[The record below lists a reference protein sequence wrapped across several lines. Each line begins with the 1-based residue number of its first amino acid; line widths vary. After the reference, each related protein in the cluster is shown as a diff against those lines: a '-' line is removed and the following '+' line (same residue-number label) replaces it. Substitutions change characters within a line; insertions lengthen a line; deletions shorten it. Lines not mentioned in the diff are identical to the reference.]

1 MIFNSLISRGNVI
14 TWVMWLQIFHVGAFV
29 PSVVKPVIN
38 PAATRSHLLEP
49 LKLSSSTTIPRITTD
64 AIKDL
69 NRNGYVV
76 LKNFI
81 PSELALELKADVA
94 NLRSQG
100 KFKIAKIGQDSTN
113 TLNTDIRIAETC
125 FIGQTKLQEVPN
137 TARQKLYDVL
147 DGVRSDLSGNPLLD
161 EIDSNGQLKKAAPSL
176 DASLSELLY
185 AYYPLGG
192 FYRRH
197 VDSVQNSASVLRTYS
212 LLLYLNDEWK
222 ESDGGCLRIHLDSGG
237 DFLPVNEE
245 PNFVDVE
252 PRASTLVLFKSD
264 KIPHEVLDTTAE
276 RNAVVGWFNRP
287 FSSADI
293 SSLVSES
300 DKIRGVMLAV
310 AAGLVTF
317 GVISIISG

>member
-1 MIFNSLISRGNVI
+1 MAHILS
-14 TWVMWLQIFHVGAFV
+14 WVFGLQVVCHVFAFT
-29 PSVVKPVIN
+29 PSIGTTPFIIN
-38 PAATRSHLLEP
+38 PTRSHRLNHLN
-49 LKLSSSTTIPRITTD
+49 LSSSTIPRITTD
-64 AIKDL
+64 ALKDL
-69 NRNGYVV
+69 NTKGYVI
-76 LKNFI
+76 LENFI
-81 PSELALELKADVA
+81 PNELALELKADVA
-94 NLRSQG
+94 NLRSLG
-100 KFKIAKIGQDSTN
+100 KFKVAKIGQDSTN
-113 TLNTDIRIAETC
+113 TLNTDIRVAETC
-125 FIGQTKLQEVPN
+125 FLGTNKLQESPN
-137 TARQKLYDVL
+137 NARQKLYDIL
-147 DGVRSDLSGNPLLD
+147 DGVRSDLSGNSLLD
-161 EIDSNGQLKKAAPSL
+161 ETDSNGQLKKAAPSL

-237 DFLPVNEE
+237 DFLPPNEA
-245 PNFVDVE
+245 PYFIDVE
-252 PRASTLVLFKSD
+252 PKASTLVLFKSD

-287 FSSADI
+287 LSSSDI
-293 SSLVSES
+293 SSLASES
-300 DKIRGVMLAV
+300 DKLRGAMLAV

>member
-1 MIFNSLISRGNVI
+1 VL
-14 TWVMWLQIFHVGAFV
+14 WLQIFHVGAFV

-38 PAATRSHLLEP
+38 PAATTRSHLLEP

-69 NRNGYVV
+69 KRNGYVV

-125 FIGQTKLQEVPN
+125 FIGQTKLQQVPN

-147 DGVRSDLSGNPLLD
+147 DGVRSDLSGNTLLD
-161 EIDSNGQLKKAAPSL
+161 EIDSNDQLRKAAPSL

-237 DFLPVNEE
+237 DFLPLNEE

-293 SSLVSES
+293 SSLASES
-300 DKIRGVMLAV
+300 DKIRGAMLAV